1 MKLSIESHELAK
13 LEAAL
18 KTVADEAAR
27 ESVAE
32 EQINVLRAIAEQN
45 FRSPTLRPAP
55 WPPLAASTIAGFSG
69 ARRKAELR
77 RQKQAAKRGKP
88 RPDPRQ
94 LIDNGV
100 LVRSLD
106 VQNITDLGAELV
118 STTDYAGYHQFG
130 SVKRP
135 GRPPARPFVP
145 VTGAWGSELQP
156 TPAAEKR
163 MLRAGKAALRAAAER
178 AGFAIEG

>member
-1 MKLSIESHELAK
+1 MKLSIEIHELAK

-27 ESVAE
+27 KSVAAA
-32 EQINVLRAIAEQN
+32 QVAVLREIAEQN
-45 FRSPTLRPAP
+45 FRNPAGRPAP
-55 WPPLAASTIAGFSG
+55 WPPLAESTIAGFSG
-69 ARRKAELR
+69 ARRKAEDKR
-77 RQKQAAKRGKP
+77 RTQAARRGKP
-88 RPDPRQ
+88 RTDPRP

-100 LVRSLD
+100 LARSLS
-106 VQNITDLGAELV
+106 VQNVTDLGAELV
-118 STTDYAGYHQFG
+118 SATDYAGYHQFG

-163 MLRAGKAALRAAAER
+163 MLRDGEAALRAAAKR
-178 AGFAIEG
+178 AGFKVEG

>member
-1 MKLSIESHELAK
+1 MKLSIEIHELAR

-27 ESVAE
+27 KSVAGA
-32 EQINVLRAIAEQN
+32 QIEVLREIAEQN
-45 FRSPTLRPAP
+45 FRSPSGRPAP
-55 WPPLAASTIAGFSG
+55 WPPLAESTIAGFSG

-77 RQKQAAKRGKP
+77 RQKQAARRGKP
-88 RPDPRQ
+88 RTDPRP

-100 LVRSLD
+100 LARSLS
-106 VQNITDLGAELV
+106 VQNVTDLGAELV

-130 SVKRP
+130 ALKRT

-156 TPAAEKR
+156 TPAAGKR

-178 AGFAIEG
+178 AGFKIER